1 MKKQIF
7 LIMFLLVSSVAWAQ
21 NLTKSGVL
29 KINIRSAGAIAQDN
43 QVKGYYHFY
52 MVEKADR
59 KNNNYLLS
67 VSDENLREIN
77 SINIVRPTYY
87 TLVEG
92 AFNGSNFAFLFYD
105 SKSKSVEI
113 VSYDRTLK
121 QLGTVTKKVGN
132 QYAQAAFNLISTGED
147 ASQSYLIPVK
157 EKGFLY
163 YGAQVDSYNFEID
176 FYDNAMKKAW
186 SYAAAKNSR
195 KVESAGDIF
204 QDDQFIGSMIASK
217 PSMMSNDLAFELLVQ
232 DVQTGKALF
241 RMSTVTAKYSL
252 SIGDVYFDKEKQN
265 FVVFGEYFDKK
276 DKEMKSQ
283 SLGFMYLIIDMQGKI
298 VGEKIN
304 SWATEI
310 SKVTPMNEKGK
321 FEGLNARIL
330 FHETIRTDDGQI
342 FVVGE
347 QYKKVASGAG
357 IALQALSIVAGGG
370 SAGVATSQINVYN
383 LVIFQFNTDFSIMKV
398 HLFEKDKNVVTLP
411 EGATLTSSKLLSY
424 YVKSVGGFDFLFSQ
438 VSSDKSTFNV
448 SYINYD
454 REKGTK
460 AKNILGTVVYTPE
473 KKFVLD
479 KMPLDRKSTSF
490 FVYRAKEGYVMI
502 SEYNKK
508 LKTLESRLEKINY

>member
-1 MKKQIF
+1 MKKQI
-7 LIMFLLVSSVAWAQ
+7 LGILLLFMCSVSWAQ

-43 QVKGYYHFY
+43 QVKGYFHFY
-52 MVEKADR
+52 RVEKADR

-92 AFNGSNFAFLFYD
+92 AFNGEYFAFLFYD
-105 SKSKSVEI
+105 AKNKNVEI
-113 VSYDRTLK
+113 VSYDKTLK
-121 QLGTVTKKVGN
+121 QTGTVTKRVGN

-147 ASQSYLIPVK
+147 AAQSYLIPVK
-157 EKGFLY
+157 NKGFLY

-176 FYDNAMKKAW
+176 FYDNTMKKGW
-186 SYAAAKNSR
+186 GYGAAKNSR
-195 KVESAGDIF
+195 KVETAGDIF
-204 QDDQFIGSMIASK
+204 QDEQFIGSMVVTK
-217 PSMMSNDLAFELLVQ
+217 PNMMSNDLAFELLVQ

-265 FVVFGEYFDKK
+265 FVVFGEYFDRK

-283 SLGFMYLIIDMQGKI
+283 SLGFMYLILDMQGKI

-321 FEGLNARIL
+321 FEGLNANIL
-330 FHETIRTDDGQI
+330 FHEVIRTNDGQI

-357 IALQALSIVAGGG
+357 IASQILFG
-370 SAGVATSQINVYN
+370 SNANIATSQINVYN
-383 LVIFQFNTDFSIMKV
+383 LVIFEFNPDYSIKRA
-398 HLFEKDKNVVTLP
+398 HLFEKDKNVVMLP
-411 EGATLTSSKLLSY
+411 AGATYYSSKLLSY
-424 YVKSVGGFDFLFSQ
+424 YAKSVGGFDFVFSQ

-454 REKGTK
+454 REKGEK
-460 AKNILGTVVYTPE
+460 SKSVLGTVVYTPE
-473 KKFVLD
+473 KKFSID
-479 KMPLDRKSTSF
+479 KMPLERKSTTF

>member
-7 LIMFLLVSSVAWAQ
+7 LIVFLIASSVAWTQ
-21 NLTKSGVL
+21 NLSKSGVL

-87 TLVEG
+87 TLIEG
-92 AFNGSNFAFLFYD
+92 AFNGEYFGFLFYD
-105 SKSKSVEI
+105 SKNKSVEI

-121 QLGTVTKKVGN
+121 QTGSVAKKVGN
-132 QYAQAAFNLISTGED
+132 QNAQASYNLVSTGED

-157 EKGFLY
+157 GKGFLY
-163 YGAQVDSYNFEID
+163 YGTQVDSYNFEID
-176 FYDNAMKKAW
+176 FYDNTMKKAW
-186 SYAAAKNSR
+186 SYGAAKNSR

-217 PSMMSNDLAFELLVQ
+217 PSLMFNDLAFELLVQ
-232 DVQTGKALF
+232 EVQTGKALF
-241 RMSTVTAKYSL
+241 RISTVTTKYSL
-252 SIGDVYFDKEKQN
+252 SIGDVYFDKENQN

-283 SLGFMYLIIDMQGKI
+283 SLGFMYLIVDMQGKV

-321 FEGLNARIL
+321 FEGLNANIL
-330 FHETIRTDDGQI
+330 FHEVIRTIDGQI
-342 FVVGE
+342 FVIGE

-357 IALQALSIVAGGG
+357 IASQILFGSNSNIAL
-370 SAGVATSQINVYN
+370 SQINVYN
-383 LVIFQFNTDFSIMKV
+383 LVIFEFNPDYSIKRA
-398 HLFEKDKNVVTLP
+398 HLFEKDKNVITLP
-411 EGATLTSSKLLSY
+411 AGATYLSSKLLSY
-424 YVKSVGGFDFLFSQ
+424 YAKSVGGFDFLFSQ
-438 VSSDKSTFNV
+438 VSNDKSTFNV